1 MERLSYF
8 WGMQMPFFLNIG
20 AGELVVIVLFVLLF
34 FGSKSIPDLAR
45 TLGKGMREIKNAS
58 DAVKREIA
66 DSVRTTDDHLQQRR
80 QSIEEEYRRTLD
92 QIEQEDKSTPPDSPK
107 NELPG

>member
-1 MERLSYF
+1 
-8 WGMQMPFFLNIG
+8 MQIPYFLNIG

-58 DAVKREIA
+58 DAVKREIT
-66 DSVRTTDDHLQQRR
+66 DSVKATDDSLQHRR

-92 QIEQEDKSTPPDSPK
+92 QIEQEDNSAPRDSQK
-107 NELPG
+107 NEEPG

>member
-1 MERLSYF
+1 
-8 WGMQMPFFLNIG
+8 MPFFLNIG

-66 DSVRTTDDHLQQRR
+66 DSVKTTDDHLKQRR

-92 QIEQEDKSTPPDSPK
+92 QIEQEEKSTPPDSPK

>member
-1 MERLSYF
+1 
-8 WGMQMPFFLNIG
+8 MQIPYFLNIG

-58 DAVKREIA
+58 DAVKREIT
-66 DSVRTTDDHLQQRR
+66 DSVKATDDNLQQRR
-80 QSIEEEYRRTLD
+80 QTIEEEYRRTLD
-92 QIEQEDKSTPPDSPK
+92 QIEQEDNSAPRDSQK
-107 NELPG
+107 NEEPG

>member
-1 MERLSYF
+1 MKRLSYF
-8 WGMQMPFFLNIG
+8 WTMQIPFFLNIG
-20 AGELVVIVLFVLLF
+20 TGELIVIVLFVLLF

-45 TLGKGMREIKNAS
+45 TLGRGMREIKNAS

-66 DSVRTTDDHLQQRR
+66 DSVKSTEEGIQNRR

-92 QIEQEDKSTPPDSPK
+92 QIESEDTPPSEK
-107 NELPG
+107 S